1 MFGIIVANLSDTHL
15 QAVERIRDYLV
26 SQIKALRSPGINAQI
41 IQQQAFIKYK
51 KLYDFVARHH
61 RQLADDILQAYVN
74 TMRWHYQYNF
84 LQYEASLRKM
94 KLRTYSKSD
103 LLGANNMANTQK
115 KPGQHGRSNSSA
127 NVGVR
132 SIHDAFSLGQRIN
145 LLKHPPDKALTAY
158 EAEEDQNTNHME
170 APFHAFTQ
178 ALIDN
183 ASWEYT
189 VLTGLLSSLP
199 GGIISASRAFTSIFE
214 PIFTIGQSFTKHLV
228 DDTYDALGILLCIRL
243 TQRAAFTL
251 QRRRIPVVES
261 YINATTMILWPR
273 LQQVMDAHCDS
284 IRQIAAMNSP
294 ASNSQQQSL
303 HQQQHLSPN
312 KSQQPKQERPTL
324 ASSASA
330 FLIQSTSSIAS
341 SLTSSS
347 TSNDAAAALAAGMTN
362 STAPHPLTQRFA
374 RFTASI
380 LALSSSSATS
390 GAVDPATAA
399 LAAEEPV
406 TRSLARLRTEF
417 EACLFRLGHFLQ
429 AMSDANN
436 SNNTSKTGG
445 NAAKGGHSRRKSS
458 SGSSGAVKKQ
468 QQQNTAAKNRRRD
481 RFLENNYA
489 LVGTVL
495 EGVEGR
501 MAEEMRGYF
510 EGLSAGLAGDADAVG
525 D

>member
-1 MFGIIVANLSDTHL
+1 M
-15 QAVERIRDYLV
+15 
-26 SQIKALRSPGINAQI
+26 
-41 IQQQAFIKYK
+41 
-51 KLYDFVARHH
+51 
-61 RQLADDILQAYVN
+61 
-74 TMRWHYQYNF
+74 
-84 LQYEASLRKM
+84 
-94 KLRTYSKSD
+94 YSKSD
-103 LLGANNMANTQK
+103 LLGATNMASTQK
-115 KPGQHGRSNSSA
+115 KPGQHGRSNSNA
-127 NVGVR
+127 NIGVR
-132 SIHDAFSLGQRIN
+132 SIHDAYSLGQRIN
-145 LLKHPPDKALTAY
+145 LLKHPSNKALTAY
-158 EAEEDQNTNHME
+158 EAEEDQNTNHIE
-170 APFHAFTQ
+170 VPFHALTQ

-199 GGIISASRAFTSIFE
+199 GGIISASRAFSSIFE
-214 PIFTIGQSFTKHLV
+214 PIFTIGQSFTRYLI
-228 DDTYDALGILLCIRL
+228 DETFDALGILLCIRL
-243 TQRAAFTL
+243 TQCAAFTL
-251 QRRRIPVVES
+251 QRRRIPVVEN
-261 YINATTMILWPR
+261 YINATTMLLWPR

-284 IRQIAAMNSP
+284 IRQIAATNP
-294 ASNSQQQSL
+294 PTSNSQQQL
-303 HQQQHLSPN
+303 LQQQNQHLSPN
-312 KSQQPKQERPTL
+312 KSLQPKQERPTL

-330 FLIQSTSSIAS
+330 FLLQSTSSIAS

-347 TSNDAAAALAAGMTN
+347 TSTDAAAALAAGMTN

-380 LALSSSSATS
+380 LALSSSSATP
-390 GAVDPATAA
+390 GAVDPAIAA

-429 AMSDANN
+429 ITSDASNNASKSSGSGNGN
-436 SNNTSKTGG
+436 SNSN
-445 NAAKGGHSRRKSS
+445 KGGHGRRKSS
-458 SGSSGAVKKQ
+458 SGSGGAKKQ
-468 QQQNTAAKNRRRD
+468 ENTVANTRRRD

-510 EGLSAGLAGDADAVG
+510 EGLSAGLAGDADAIG